1 MICGKVEVVMVLH
14 ADEKQ
19 WCKWKSTVK
28 VLGYNQD
35 VEKQD
40 GEQW

>member
-14 ADEKQ
+14 ADEK
-19 WCKWKSTVK
+19 WCTWKSTVK

-40 GEQW
+40 GE